1 MSETGKPWDRMEVE
15 AAVADYLAMLRLER
29 MGEPYNKSE
38 HRRRLGKILAN
49 RSEGSIERK
58 HQNISA
64 IMRELNFPYIDGYK
78 PLGNYQSMLGEV
90 VLAQILE
97 ADDLLSILD
106 QEVVEPAELP
116 QVDEILR
123 CWTDPPTP
131 PEQARVDRGREVML
145 PARAA
150 KVNYVEREI
159 RNAALGRAGEEFVI
173 RFEQA
178 RLIWAGHERL
188 AAGVEHVSETRGD
201 HMGFDILSFEDDG
214 EERLIEV
221 KTTAF
226 GRHTRF
232 FVTRNE
238 LEVSRREAKQYQLYR
253 VFNFRN
259 NPGLY
264 GLPGALDRTCTLDC
278 QVFAAEPSGR
288 V

>member
-1 MSETGKPWDRMEVE
+1 MSRTGKPWNRMEVE
-15 AAVADYLAMLRLER
+15 ATVADYLTMLRLER

-38 HRRRLGKILAN
+38 HRRRLGKILVD
-49 RSEGSIERK
+49 RPEGAIERK

-64 IMRELNFPYIDGYK
+64 VMRELNLPYIDGYK

-90 VLAQILE
+90 VLAQVLE
-97 ADDLLSILD
+97 AKDLLSILD

-116 QVDEILR
+116 PVEDILR

-131 PEQARVDRGREVML
+131 PDPIRGDRVREVML
-145 PARAA
+145 PNPAA
-150 KVNYVEREI
+150 KVNYVQREMK
-159 RNAALGRAGEEFVI
+159 NAALGRAGEKFVI

-178 RLIWAGHERL
+178 RLVWAGHERL
-188 AAGVEHVSETRGD
+188 AADVEHVSETRGD

-214 EERLIEV
+214 KERLIEV

-238 LEVSRREAKQYQLYR
+238 LDVSRREAKQYQLYR
-253 VFNFRN
+253 VFNFRSS
-259 NPGLY
+259 PGLF
-264 GLPGALDRTCTLDC
+264 GLPGALDQTCSLDC
-278 QVFAAEPSGR
+278 QVFAAQPSGR